1 MTTIDQVSRCFHFP
15 SSYYYSPP
23 SSYFPHIDR
32 WMLCSAI
39 HQPSA
44 VPHNDGPG
52 LDPPARDVCWIGP
65 GTELSGARCD
75 YLLSGSLKPM
85 AGHGISTQADQL
97 RKPGNNP
104 GSPDRISLGSVGFN
118 LSTTGLSSTCW
129 TDPDPDGHEQG

>member
-1 MTTIDQVSRCFHFP
+1 M
-15 SSYYYSPP
+15 
-23 SSYFPHIDR
+23 
-32 WMLCSAI
+32 

-52 LDPPARDVCWIGP
+52 LDPPARDVWVGP

-104 GSPDRISLGSVGFN
+104 GSPDRIPLGLPASPCP
-118 LSTTGLSSTCW
+118 LLDQSSTCW
-129 TDPDPDGHEQG
+129 TDPDPDGHGRG